1 MRLEERGEEAAVHLV
16 LCQEGVQLAL
26 VNVPLVQHK
35 GKLLAKGL
43 NVRFYP
49 RGALRRRRVVAEV
62 HEGGEVAVVLR
73 ELVRFGD
80 AVNVD

>member
-1 MRLEERGEEAAVHLV
+1 
-16 LCQEGVQLAL
+16 
-26 VNVPLVQHK
+26 
-35 GKLLAKGL
+35 
-43 NVRFYP
+43 
-49 RGALRRRRVVAEV
+49 VAEV